1 MEEKRYFDLGF
12 LEFGDKLQGSKF
24 KALVL
29 WEAGQ
34 KVSQTNV
41 PVKHHL
47 GCFLVCFP
55 SLW

>member
-1 MEEKRYFDLGF
+1 MEEKAYFDLGF
-12 LEFGDKLQGSKF
+12 LDFGDKLQGSKF

-34 KVSQTNV
+34 KVSQTNM

-47 GCFLVCFP
+47 GCVLVCFP
-55 SLW
+55 LL